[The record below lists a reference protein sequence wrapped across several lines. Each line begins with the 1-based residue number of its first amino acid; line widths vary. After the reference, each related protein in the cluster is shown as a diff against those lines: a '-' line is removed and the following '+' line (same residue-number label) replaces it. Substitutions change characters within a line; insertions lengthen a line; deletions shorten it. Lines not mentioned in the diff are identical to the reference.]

1 MKHHLSRLN
10 NGLRVLTVP
19 MPTLKSATV
28 TIWISV
34 GSRYEDKKISGISH
48 FLEHMA
54 FKGSRKRPSAR
65 AVAEAV
71 DAIGGEFNA
80 STSKEWTKFYIR
92 ARSGNL
98 DLAFDVL
105 SDIVLHPLI
114 KKEDIEREKGVI
126 VEEIGMYEDT
136 PIRRVW
142 DIFDQVIFEGH
153 PLGMDIAGT
162 KKTVVG
168 INRADFITFRALH
181 YFAKNM
187 MITVAGGV
195 KEDEVLRLTKKYLGK
210 LKRGKPGEASK
221 FTDKQRKTK
230 VRVLDKKIEQAHFI
244 LGYPGRQFGHKSR
257 YADSVL
263 NAILGG
269 GMSSRLFTEVRE
281 KRGLAYAVR
290 SELDRYKDV
299 GYFATYA
306 GVDPKKANKAI
317 SVILEQFYGIAS
329 GKLAPKKAEMNK
341 AKEYVKGHMALTLED
356 TRAVSGFF
364 GNEEL
369 MLGKV
374 RTPEQVFKYIDK
386 VTVSDVVMSAKEL
399 FKKDKVNLAIIG
411 PYKSQE
417 HFERLLA

>member
-1 MKHHLSRLN
+1 MKYSLKTLT
-10 NGLRVLTVP
+10 NGLRVLTIP
-19 MPTLKSATV
+19 MATLKSATV
-28 TIWISV
+28 SIWIGV

-80 STSKEWTKFYIR
+80 ATGKEWTNFYIR

-98 DLAFDVL
+98 ELAFDVL

-114 KKEDIEREKGVI
+114 KKEDVEREKGVI

-136 PIRRVW
+136 PIKRIW
-142 DIFDQVIFEGH
+142 DIFDQVIFAGH

-162 KKTVVG
+162 KETVVG
-168 INRADFITFRALH
+168 INRTDFIRFRSLH
-181 YFAKNM
+181 YFAENM
-187 MITVAGGV
+187 LITVAGGV

-210 LKRGKPGEASK
+210 LKRGKRGDASK

-230 VRVLDKKIEQAHFI
+230 VRVLDKKIEQAHLI
-244 LGYPGRQFGHKSR
+244 LGYPGRQLGHKSR

-281 KRGLAYAVR
+281 KRGLAYSVR
-290 SELDRYKDV
+290 SELGRYKDV
-299 GYFATYA
+299 GYFAAYA
-306 GVDPKKANKAI
+306 GVDPRKANKTI
-317 SVILEQFYGIAS
+317 SVIFSQFYGIAS
-329 GKLAPKKAEMNK
+329 GKLAPKKSEINK
-341 AKEYVKGHMALTLED
+341 AKEYIKGHVALSLED

-369 MLGKV
+369 MLGKI
-374 RTPEQVFKYIDK
+374 RTPEQVFKNIDK

-399 FKKDKVNLAIIG
+399 FKKDKVNLVIIG
-411 PYKSQE
+411 PYKSKVK
-417 HFERLLA
+417 FERLLK